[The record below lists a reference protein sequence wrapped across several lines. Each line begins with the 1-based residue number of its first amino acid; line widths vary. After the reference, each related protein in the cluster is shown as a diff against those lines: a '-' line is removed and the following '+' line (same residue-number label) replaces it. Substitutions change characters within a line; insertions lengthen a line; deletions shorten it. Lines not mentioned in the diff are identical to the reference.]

1 MDVSAIFSTVAD
13 AAAETPVLLIAIL
26 LGLGSLFGRVTFL
39 GISLGPAAVLFT
51 ALVLSAADDRLVL
64 PAVVGSL
71 GLAIFAYTI
80 GLSAGPSFF
89 ALLREGSRVIVAT
102 ALVLVGAAA
111 LTGVLGRWLGLDA
124 GTTAGVYA
132 GALTNTPALAAAG
145 ERLGEEGPV
154 VGYSLTYLFGVLG
167 MLAAANYALRRG
179 RRDERDEAVG
189 LISRNVRV
197 EVEDLPDLATITDLY
212 DGKVTF
218 SRIMR
223 GDAPGHEGDLDV
235 AISSTVPLPGDI
247 LTVVGDPDTVGHV
260 TVDLGHAS
268 TVALELDRRQVDFR
282 RLTVSNPEVSGLTIA
297 DLKLERLYGATA
309 TRVRRGD
316 VDLPATEAL
325 PLIIRGR
332 VRVVAPRSKMA
343 DVAALF
349 GDSETKAAHFN
360 AAALGV
366 GLSLGVLLGLLQ
378 FPLPG
383 GESFSLG
390 IAAGALTTGLVLGKT
405 MRTGPLVWT
414 MPTQVS
420 SALGQL
426 GMLLFLAYAGSTAGP
441 ALLAA
446 FGGDEVLL
454 VLLLGVIVTSVT
466 AIALVVVA
474 TRVGK
479 LSGPT
484 TAGVVAGAATQPA
497 VLAQANAASASPQVN
512 VGYALVYPAAMIVK
526 VIAAPLVGTLL
537 F

>member
-26 LGLGSLFGRVTFL
+26 LGLGSLFGRVSFL

-51 ALVLSAADDRLVL
+51 ALVLSAADPRLVL
-64 PAVVGSL
+64 PPVIGSV

-102 ALVLVGAAA
+102 ALVLVGAAGV
-111 LTGVLGRWLGLDA
+111 TGLLGRWLGLDA

-145 ERLGEEGPV
+145 ERLGEGGPV

-167 MLAAANYALRRG
+167 MLAAAGYALRRG
-179 RRDERDEAVG
+179 RQDATDTAVG
-189 LISRNVRV
+189 LISRNIRV
-197 EVEDLPDLATITDLY
+197 ELDDLPDLATIADVY
-212 DGKVTF
+212 EGRVTF

-223 GDAPGHEGDLDV
+223 GDEPGHEGDLEV
-235 AISSTVPLPGDI
+235 ALASTVPQPGDI
-247 LTVVGDPDTVGHV
+247 LTVVGDPDTVGNV

-268 TVALELDRRQVDFR
+268 TVALELDRKRVDFR
-282 RLTVSNPEVSGLTIA
+282 RLTVSNPEVSGRTIA

-316 VDLPATEAL
+316 VDLLATEDL
-325 PLIIRGR
+325 PLIIGDR
-332 VRVVAPRSKMA
+332 VRVVAPRARM
-343 DVAALF
+343 DEVAALF
-349 GDSETKAAHFN
+349 GDSETKAAQFN

-390 IAAGALTTGLVLGKT
+390 IAAGALITGLVLGKT
-405 MRTGPLVWT
+405 MRTGSLVWT

-420 SALGQL
+420 SALSQL

-441 ALLAA
+441 ALLTAL
-446 FGGDEVLL
+446 GDDEVWL
-454 VLLLGVIVTSVT
+454 VLLLGVVVTGLT
-466 AIALVVVA
+466 AVALVVVVA
-474 TRVGK
+474 RVGR
-479 LSGPT
+479 LSGPF

-497 VLAQANAASASPQVN
+497 VLAQANATSASPKVN

-526 VIAAPLVGTLL
+526 VIAAPLVGTL
-537 F
+537 FF

>member
-1 MDVSAIFSTVAD
+1 MDVGAILGSIAD

-26 LGLGSLFGRVTFL
+26 LGLGSLFGQVRIL
-39 GISLGPAAVLFT
+39 GVSLGPAAVLFT

-64 PAVVGSL
+64 PEVVGSV

-89 ALLREGSRVIVAT
+89 ALLRDGSRVIISV
-102 ALVLVGAAA
+102 ALVLLAAGGLA
-111 LTGVLGRWLGLDA
+111 GFLGRWLGLDA

-167 MLAAANYALRRG
+167 MLAAANFALRRA
-179 RRDERDEAVG
+179 RDPDEEKGG

-197 EVEDLPDLATITDLY
+197 ELDDLPDLGTLADLY
-212 DGKVTF
+212 EGKVAF

-223 GDAPGHEGDLDV
+223 GDTPEHEGKLDV
-235 AISSTVPLPGDI
+235 ATAATVPRRGDI
-247 LTVVGDPDTVGHV
+247 LTVVGDPDTVGTV
-260 TVDLGHAS
+260 TVNLGHAS
-268 TVALELDRRQVDFR
+268 TVRLELDRRRVDFR
-282 RLTVSNPEVSGLTIA
+282 RLTVSNPKVSGRTIA
-297 DLKLERLYGATA
+297 ELKLQRLYDATA

-316 VDLPATEAL
+316 VDLLATEDL
-325 PLIIRGR
+325 PLITGDR
-332 VRVVAPRSKMA
+332 VRVVAPRERMPEIAK
-343 DVAALF
+343 LF
-349 GDSETKAAHFN
+349 GDSETQAAHFN
-360 AAALGV
+360 AAALGL
-366 GLSLGVLLGLLQ
+366 GLSLGVLLGLLE

-390 IAAGALTTGLVLGKT
+390 VAAGALVFGLIAGRM

-414 MPTQVS
+414 MPPQVS

-446 FGGDEVLL
+446 FGDDEVWL
-454 VLLLGVIVTSVT
+454 VLLLGVVVTSAAAVGLVAVSF
-466 AIALVVVA
+466 AI
-474 TRVGK
+474 GK
-479 LSGPT
+479 LPGTT

-497 VLAQANAASASPQVN
+497 VLAQANAASSSPKVN

-526 VIAAPLVGTLL
+526 VIAAPLVGTVM